1 MRRFAIP
8 AVALL
13 VLGAG
18 LVTMPHHLISRTATS
33 PDFVHFEGAH
43 VHPVTLT
50 PGGARL
56 LVVNTPDNRVSVFDL
71 TGAAP
76 ARIAEI
82 PVGLEPVSV
91 ACLDDTTA
99 WVVNQLSD
107 DVSVVNLRTL
117 HVEATLRVGDEPAD
131 VVFAGTPLRAYVS
144 VAQENRIRIYDPANL
159 SGAPTNVAIAG
170 RMPRA
175 LARSADGAMVYAA
188 VFNAGN
194 RTSLVN
200 FGDIPVGA
208 MPVDP
213 QFPRSGSLPPTPPRV
228 ALIVQRQGAQWK
240 DMYGGDWTAKVPYN
254 VPDVDVAEITTATNT
269 VTRTFGDLGS
279 VNFGLAVN
287 PIDGRIAVSSTEA
300 LNLKRFEPRLRGHI
314 VDTQLGLVT
323 ASGVV
328 TVRNLNPHADYN
340 VPNRPADADS
350 AIGIPTGV
358 AYSLD
363 GQRVYVTSLAS
374 NKLAVLDPAG
384 VGVLARVSVVAGPT
398 GVVADAARGRLYIV
412 GRFRNQLQTLSAV
425 DFSQLALQ
433 GIGFDPTPDVIVNGR
448 RFFYGG
454 QTSGHGDQACATCH
468 VFGDFDN
475 LAWDLG
481 DPNGTYGP
489 VPPGQLL
496 APVLEGFDPMK
507 GPMTTQS
514 LRGLPGTG
522 ILHWRGDRANLA
534 AFNPAFVSLMGTTAT
549 LPDSA
554 MAAFT
559 EFVMPLAYPPN
570 PHQHLDRT
578 FPDAPAGQPSAKRGR
593 EFFLNTPVD
602 GGQTCNFCHAVPTGT
617 NGQIF
622 PDDVLLDDQDIKVPQ
637 LRNLYKKTGFS
648 DVPGA
653 TNQRGFGF
661 THDGGIDNLFDFLL
675 APVFNFAAG
684 VAGANQR
691 RDVEAFLHAFDTGI
705 APAVGYQVTFDGT
718 NNGNAALLARI
729 DTLRAQIAA
738 NADVIAKG
746 RLAGQPRGWLYLG
759 FDQWQPDKAAESNL
773 TTADLIALAARGS
786 EVTLSGV
793 PFGSGDRMGIDRDRD
808 TYRDGDELDAGSDPG
823 NPASTPLN
831 VGVSGPRDSG
841 TRVSAVRPN
850 PFRDATELSFA
861 LGRPGP
867 VSVTVY
873 DVLGREVRSVA
884 RGLWLDAGPQSLR
897 WDGRTREGAAAV
909 AGVYFVRLDAAGG
922 HWSRVVVRVR

>member
-1 MRRFAIP
+1 MRRFAVSAIT
-8 AVALL
+8 LL
-13 VLGAG
+13 VLCAG
-18 LVTMPHHLISRTATS
+18 LVTMPRHLVSRTATS
-33 PDFVHFEGAH
+33 PDFVHFESGH
-43 VHPVTLT
+43 VHPATLT
-50 PGGARL
+50 PGSTRL
-56 LVVNTPDNRVSVFDL
+56 LVVNTPDNRLSVFDL
-71 TGAAP
+71 TGTAP

-107 DVSVVNLRTL
+107 DVSVVNLRTM
-117 HVEATLRVGDEPAD
+117 HVQATLRVGDEPAD
-131 VVFAGTPLRAYVS
+131 VVFAGIPVRAYVS
-144 VAQENRIRIYDPANL
+144 VSQEDRIRVYDPANL
-159 SGAPTNVAIAG
+159 ASAPSSIAIAG

-175 LARSADGAMVYAA
+175 LARSASGAMVYAT
-188 VFNAGN
+188 VFHAGN

-200 FGDIPVGA
+200 FGDIPAGS
-208 MPVDP
+208 MPADP
-213 QFPRSGSLPPTPPRV
+213 QFPRSPSLPATPPRV
-228 ALIVQRQGAQWK
+228 ALIVQQQGATWR
-240 DMYGGDWTAKVPYN
+240 DMYGGDWTAKVPYS
-254 VPDVDVAEITTATNT
+254 VPDVDVAEINTTTHT

-300 LNLKRFEPRLRGHI
+300 LNLRRFEPRLRGHI

-323 ASGVV
+323 AAGAVM
-328 TVRNLNPHADYN
+328 VRNLNPHADYN
-340 VPNRPADADS
+340 VPNRPADVDS

-358 AYSLD
+358 AYSGD

-374 NKLAVLDPAG
+374 NKLAVLDPLG
-384 VGVLARVSVVAGPT
+384 SGVLARIAVVAGPT
-398 GVVADAARGRLYIV
+398 GVVADAARGRLYVV
-412 GRFRNQLQTLSAV
+412 GRFRNQLQTLSAAN
-425 DFSQLALQ
+425 FSQLALQ
-433 GIGFDPTPDVIVNGR
+433 SIGFDPTPDEIVNGR
-448 RFFYGG
+448 RVFYGG

-481 DPNGTYGP
+481 DPNGTYDP
-489 VPPGQLL
+489 VPPGQPL
-496 APVLEGFDPMK
+496 AQFLEGFDPMK

-570 PHQHLDRT
+570 PNQHLDRT
-578 FPDAPAGQPSAKRGR
+578 FPDAPPGQPSARRGHD
-593 EFFLNTPVD
+593 FFMNTPVD
-602 GGQTCNFCHAVPTGT
+602 GGQTCNFCHTVPAGT

-622 PDDVLLDDQDIKVPQ
+622 PDDVLLEDQDIKVPQ
-637 LRNLYKKTGFS
+637 LRNMYKKTGFA

-653 TNQRGFGF
+653 TNKRGFGF
-661 THDGGIDNLFDFLL
+661 THDGGIDNLFNFLL

-684 VAGANQR
+684 ATGTNQR
-691 RDVEAFLHAFDTGI
+691 RDVEAFLHAFDTGM
-705 APAVGYQVTFDGT
+705 APAVGHQITFDGT
-718 NNGNAALLARI
+718 NNGNTELRARV
-729 DTLRAQIAA
+729 DTLRGQFPGGAEL
-738 NADVIAKG
+738 IAKG
-746 RLAGQPRGWLYLG
+746 RVASQPRGWLYIGGDL
-759 FDQWQPDKAAESNL
+759 WRPDKAAEPDLS
-773 TTADLIALAARGS
+773 TTQLIALAARGR
-786 EVTLSGV
+786 EVTITGA
-793 PFGSGDRMGIDRDRD
+793 PPGSGNRLGLDRDRD
-808 TYRDGDELDAGSDPG
+808 SYPDGDEEDAGSDPG

-831 VGVSGPRDSG
+831 AGVSGPRDQG
-841 TRVSAVRPN
+841 VRVSGVRPN
-850 PFRDATELSFA
+850 PFRDATELSFT

-873 DVLGREVRSVA
+873 DVLGRETRSVA
-884 RGLWLDAGPQSLR
+884 RGLWLDAGPQSVR
-897 WDGRTREGAAAV
+897 WDGRTRDGALAS